1 MLHLDTTSDF
11 ANSIKS
17 REDIGSQ
24 FIGVLPIQVVDKLG
38 GEVGNIAIFNSSLNN
53 QKVGSDDVLETVF
66 VLSQDG
72 DQVAITKEQIECL
85 LTAISQIS

>member
-1 MLHLDTTSDF
+1 MLQLDTTSDF

-24 FIGVLPIQVVDKLG
+24 FIGILPIQVVDKVG

-53 QKVGSDDVLETVF
+53 PNVESDDVLETVF
-66 VLSQDG
+66 VLSQDS
-72 DQVAITKEQIECL
+72 DQIAITKDQVECL
-85 LTAISQIS
+85 LAAISQIS